1 MPPDAPAAGTGTA
14 PATPAA
20 PPAGGDPAGSNG
32 ADPGSNGNG
41 SKTFTQAELDRVV
54 QERIARE
61 RSKFDGFDDLKR
73 KAAEF
78 DRIQDEQ
85 KSEIEKAA
93 ARAAKEAAEK
103 TKAEVDATWGQ
114 RIVRSEVRVAA
125 AGKLADP
132 EDAVRFLDLQTF
144 KIDQDGSVDTKAIT
158 TAIDELVK
166 AKPYLS
172 ANGTQKRPNFDAGTR
187 TPASG
192 GEDMNSILRRAV
204 GRE

>member
-1 MPPDAPAAGTGTA
+1 MPPDAPPAGTETGTP
-14 PATPAA
+14 PAAEGGGA
-20 PPAGGDPAGSNG
+20 PPAGT
-32 ADPGSNGNG
+32 DPGSNGNG

-61 RSKFDGFDDLKR
+61 RSKFEGFDDLKR

-78 DRIQDEQ
+78 DRIEEAQ
-85 KSEIEKAA
+85 KSELEKAT
-93 ARAAKEAAEK
+93 ARAAKEAADK

-132 EDAVRFLDLQTF
+132 EDAVRFIDLATF
-144 KIDQDGSVDTKAIT
+144 KLDQDGNVDTKAIT
-158 TAIDELVK
+158 AAVDDLVK
-166 AKPYLS
+166 AKPYLA
-172 ANGTQKRPNFDAGTR
+172 ANGTQKKPNFDAGTR

-192 GEDMNSILRRAV
+192 GEDMNSIIRRAV
-204 GRE
+204 GRG

>member
-1 MPPDAPAAGTGTA
+1 MAPEAPAAGTETA
-14 PATPAA
+14 PPPEGGT
-20 PPAGGDPAGSNG
+20 PPAGT
-32 ADPGSNGNG
+32 DPGSNGNG

-54 QERIARE
+54 QERISRE
-61 RSKFDGFDDLKR
+61 RSKYDGFDDLKR

-78 DRIQDEQ
+78 DRIQEEQ

-93 ARAAKEAAEK
+93 TRAAKEAAEK
-103 TKAEVDATWGQ
+103 TKAEVDATWGL

-132 EDAVRFLDLQTF
+132 EDAVRFLDVAAF
-144 KIDQDGSVDTKAIT
+144 KADQDGNVDTKAIG

-166 AKPYLS
+166 AKPYLA

-192 GEDMNSILRRAV
+192 GEDMNSVIRRAL
-204 GRE
+204 GRG